1 MKLFRHLA
9 GYAPVNIAAAIASF
23 GGVYVFTRLLG
34 ADAYGRYAVMLS
46 ALAIIHTIS
55 LSWAEAAGY
64 RFAAQAEE
72 NGQTADHHRTGLG
85 LMARSLLFS
94 GLIICGLLAATWN
107 APEYRAFLPYFAL
120 LLPLM
125 TITQMA
131 LESHRAGQ
139 RVKRYAFVE
148 TTRLLFGFVIGALLA
163 WKSGLGA
170 LAPFAGLLAAS
181 LVLAVSEGSW
191 LLREAKG
198 GQSTKRVRREWLG
211 YGVPI
216 AAALLLDILL
226 SAADRFL
233 ILYFHGEAAV
243 GGYTAGYGVA
253 DKTVLL
259 VCAWAAMAG
268 SPIVMAAYERGGPQ
282 AARNEAR
289 GLAST
294 LLLIGLPAA
303 VGLALVARPLAEAM
317 IGEPVRAQAM
327 QIIPWIAFA
336 GLLNGLLIH
345 YFSEAFQLAR
355 KTDQRALLM
364 IVPAALNILLNVI
377 LLPSPLGVMGA
388 VYATLISYGV
398 GVVLLAW
405 IGRRHVALPIPAI
418 DFLKIVLACLVM
430 WPVASLVPNWGG
442 WAELFAKAAAGATS
456 YVISAYFLN
465 AGGARDFVRQAQQTS
480 ESFAGA

>member
-1 MKLFRHLA
+1 MKLLRHLA

-34 ADAYGRYAVMLS
+34 ADEYGRYAVMLS

-64 RFAAQAEE
+64 RFSARAEK
-72 NGQTADHHRTGLG
+72 NGQLADHHRTGLG
-85 LMARSLLFS
+85 LLARSLFLS
-94 GLIICGLLAATWN
+94 AAIVCALLAATWN
-107 APEYRAFLPYFAL
+107 MPEYRAFIPFFVL

-125 TITQMA
+125 TIIQMA
-131 LESHRAGQ
+131 LEAHRAGQ
-139 RVKRYAFVE
+139 RVQRYAVVE
-148 TTRLLFGFVIGALLA
+148 TSRLLIGFAVGAVLA
-163 WKSGLGA
+163 WQTGLGA
-170 LAPFAGLLAAS
+170 LAPFAGLLAAA
-181 LVLAVSEGSW
+181 LLLAVTEGSW
-191 LLREAKG
+191 LFGAAQG
-198 GQSTKRVRREWLG
+198 GQSSPSVRREWLG

-268 SPIVMAAYERGGPQ
+268 SPLVMAAYERAGPP
-282 AARNEAR
+282 AARDEAR

-294 LLLIGLPAA
+294 LLLVGLPAA
-303 VGLALVARPLAEAM
+303 TGLALVARPLSEAM
-317 IGEPVRAQAM
+317 IGEAVREEAM
-327 QIIPWIAFA
+327 RIIPWIAFA

-345 YFSEAFQLAR
+345 YFSEAFQLAK
-355 KTDQRALLM
+355 KTGQRALLM
-364 IVPAALNILLNVI
+364 IFPAALNIVLNVI
-377 LLPSPLGVMGA
+377 LLPGPLGVMGA

-398 GVVLLAW
+398 GVFLLAS
-405 IGRRHVALPIPAI
+405 IGRRHVALPIPTRELA
-418 DFLKIVLACLVM
+418 KIIIACAAM
-430 WPVASLVPNWGG
+430 WPALTLVPNWGS
-442 WAELFAKAAAGATS
+442 WAELFAKAGIGAAVYAAA
-456 YVISAYFLN
+456 VFIMN
-465 AGGARDFVRQAQQTS
+465 AGGARHFVRGMGRKS
-480 ESFAGA
+480 ESLAGA

>member
-34 ADAYGRYAVMLS
+34 AEEYGRYAVMLS
-46 ALAIIHTIS
+46 ALALIHTIS

-64 RFAAQAEE
+64 RFAGQAEAA
-72 NGQTADHHRTGLG
+72 GRTADHHRTGLG
-85 LMARSLLFS
+85 LLARSLVLS
-94 GLIICGLLAATWN
+94 GLIICALLAATWN
-107 APEYRAFLPYFAL
+107 APQYRAFLPFFAL

-125 TITQMA
+125 TIIQMA
-131 LESHRAGQ
+131 LEAHRAGQ
-139 RVKRYAFVE
+139 RIQRYAIVE
-148 TTRLLFGFVIGALLA
+148 TTRLLFGFAVGALLA
-163 WKSGLGA
+163 WQTGLGA
-170 LAPFAGLLAAS
+170 LAPFAGLLAAA
-181 LVLAVSEGSW
+181 LVLALTEGAW
-191 LLREAKG
+191 LFREAEG
-198 GQSTKRVRREWLG
+198 GRSTAQSRRQWLA
-211 YGVPI
+211 YGAPI

-268 SPIVMAAYERGGPQ
+268 SPLVMSAYERGGAT
-282 AARNEAR
+282 AAREEAR

-303 VGLALVARPLAEAM
+303 TGVALVAQPLAEAM
-317 IGEPVRAQAM
+317 IGEAVREQAM
-327 QIIPWIAFA
+327 KIIPWIAFA

-345 YFSEAFQLAR
+345 YFSEAFQLAK
-355 KTDQRALLM
+355 KTGQRAMLM
-364 IVPAALNILLNVI
+364 IVPAGLNILLNLV

-398 GVVLLAW
+398 GIFLLAW
-405 IGRRHVALPIPAI
+405 VGRRHVALPLPAI
-418 DFLKIVLACLVM
+418 DFLKISVASAAM
-430 WPVASLVPNWGG
+430 WPAVAMIPQLGG
-442 WAELFAKAAAGATS
+442 WAELFSKAISGAT
-456 YVISAYFLN
+456 AYAMTAFLLN
-465 AGGARDFVRQAQQTS
+465 AGGARSFVRGMHKKS
-480 ESFAGA
+480 ESLAGA

>member
-34 ADAYGRYAVMLS
+34 AEDYGRYAVMLS

-64 RFAAQAEE
+64 RFAGRAEE
-72 NGQTADHHRTGLG
+72 TGRTADHHRTGLG
-85 LMARSLLFS
+85 LMARSLLIS
-94 GLIICGLLAATWN
+94 GLIVCGLLAATWN
-107 APEYRAFLPYFAL
+107 APEYRAFVPFFVL

-125 TITQMA
+125 TIIQMA
-131 LESHRAGQ
+131 LEAHRAGQ
-139 RVKRYAFVE
+139 RVQRYAVVE
-148 TTRLLFGFVIGALLA
+148 TSRLLFGFAVGAWLA
-163 WKSGLGA
+163 WKGGLGA

-181 LVLAVSEGSW
+181 LVLAVTEGSW
-191 LLREAKG
+191 LLRAAKG
-198 GQSTKRVRREWLG
+198 GQSSRAVRREWLG
-211 YGVPI
+211 YGAPI

-268 SPIVMAAYERGGPQ
+268 SPLVMAAYERGGAE
-282 AARNEAR
+282 AARGEAQ

-294 LLLIGLPAA
+294 LLLIAMPAA
-303 VGLALVARPLAEAM
+303 AGLALVSRPLAEAM
-317 IGEPVRAQAM
+317 IGEAVREQAM

-345 YFSEAFQLAR
+345 YFSEAFQLAK
-355 KTDQRALLM
+355 KTGQRALLM
-364 IVPAALNILLNVI
+364 IVPAVLNILLNVI
-377 LLPSPLGVMGA
+377 LLPGPLGVMGA

-398 GVVLLAW
+398 GIVLLAW
-405 IGRRHVALPIPAI
+405 IGRRHVALPIPAAEI
-418 DFLKIVLACLVM
+418 VKIGLACLAM
-430 WPVASLVPNWGG
+430 WPVVSLVPDWGG
-442 WAELFAKAAAGATS
+442 WPELMAKGVSGAVA
-456 YVISAYFLN
+456 YGISAYILN
-465 AGGARDFVRQAQQTS
+465 AGGARDFVRQAQVKTK
-480 ESFAGA
+480 SFAGA

>member
-34 ADAYGRYAVMLS
+34 AESYGRYAVMLS

-72 NGQTADHHRTGLG
+72 SGRTADHHRTGIG
-85 LMARSLLFS
+85 LIARSLLLS
-94 GLIICGLLAATWN
+94 GLIICALLAATWD
-107 APEYRAFLPYFAL
+107 APQYRAFIPYFAL

-125 TITQMA
+125 TIIQMA

-139 RVKRYAFVE
+139 RVKRYAAVE
-148 TTRLLFGFVIGALLA
+148 TTRLLLGFLIGALLA
-163 WKSGLGA
+163 WQSGLGA

-181 LVLAVSEGSW
+181 LLLATTEGAW

-198 GQSTKRVRREWLG
+198 GQTSRRARQEWMG

-268 SPIVMAAYERGGPQ
+268 SPLVMAAYERGGKQ
-282 AARNEAR
+282 AAREEAR
-289 GLAST
+289 GLAAT

-317 IGEPVRAQAM
+317 IGEAVREQAM

-336 GLLNGLLIH
+336 GLMNGLLIH
-345 YFSEAFQLAR
+345 YFSEAFQLAK
-355 KTDQRALLM
+355 KTGQRALLM
-364 IVPAALNILLNVI
+364 IVPAALNILLNLI

-398 GVVLLAW
+398 GVWLLAW
-405 IGRRHVALPIPAI
+405 IGRRHVALPLPATDLARI
-418 DFLKIVLACLVM
+418 SFACLLM
-430 WPVASLVPNWGG
+430 WSAVSLVPEWGS
-442 WAELFAKAAAGATS
+442 WAELLVKAIVGAL
-456 YVISAYFLN
+456 AYASVVYALN
-465 AGGARDFVRQAQQTS
+465 AGGMRDFVRKGPLKS
-480 ESFAGA
+480 ESLAGA

>member
-34 ADAYGRYAVMLS
+34 ADEYGRYAVMLS

-64 RFAAQAEE
+64 RFAGRAEE
-72 NGQTADHHRTGLG
+72 NGATADHHRTGLQ
-85 LMARSLLFS
+85 LLARSLLLS
-94 GLIICGLLAATWN
+94 GLIICCLLAATWN
-107 APEYRAFLPYFAL
+107 APQYRAFLPYFVL
-120 LLPLM
+120 LLPMM
-125 TITQMA
+125 TIIQMA
-131 LESHRAGQ
+131 LEAHRAGQ
-139 RVKRYAFVE
+139 RVRRYAAVE
-148 TTRLLFGFVIGALLA
+148 TTRLLLGFVIGALLA
-163 WKSGLGA
+163 WQSGLGA

-181 LVLAVSEGSW
+181 LLFAVSEGAW
-191 LLREAKG
+191 LFREARG
-198 GQSTKRVRREWLG
+198 GRSSAHTRREWLG
-211 YGVPI
+211 YGVPV

-268 SPIVMAAYERGGPQ
+268 SPLVMAAYERGGRI
-282 AARNEAR
+282 AAREEAR

-294 LLLIGLPAA
+294 LLLIGMPAA

-317 IGEPVRAQAM
+317 IGEAVREQAM

-355 KTDQRALLM
+355 KTGQRALLM
-364 IVPAALNILLNVI
+364 IVPAALNILLNLI
-377 LLPSPLGVMGA
+377 LLPGSLGVMGA
-388 VYATLISYGV
+388 VYATLVSYGV

-405 IGRRHVALPIPAI
+405 VGRKHVALPIPLGEFA
-418 DFLKIVLACLVM
+418 KISLACAAL
-430 WPVASLVPNWGG
+430 WPAVTLVPDWGS
-442 WAELFAKAAAGATS
+442 WAELVTKASIGAVA
-456 YVISAYFLN
+456 YGAVIYILN
-465 AGGARDFVRQAQQTS
+465 AGGARDFMRKAAAKT